1 VEELRGDVAYDGN
14 VVAAFDQVGSGRVRQ
29 YCCCRAGDARVSQP
43 VAYANRSPT
52 YLVHHPLGL
61 VRLPVSIQS
70 QPISLDEASGDVYG
84 RR

>member
-1 VEELRGDVAYDGN
+1 MWHMMGMWWRCLTRWVVVEFVNIVVVELAM
-14 VVAAFDQVGSGRVRQ
+14 
-29 YCCCRAGDARVSQP
+29 ARVSQP

-70 QPISLDEASGDVYG
+70 QPSSLDEASGDVYG